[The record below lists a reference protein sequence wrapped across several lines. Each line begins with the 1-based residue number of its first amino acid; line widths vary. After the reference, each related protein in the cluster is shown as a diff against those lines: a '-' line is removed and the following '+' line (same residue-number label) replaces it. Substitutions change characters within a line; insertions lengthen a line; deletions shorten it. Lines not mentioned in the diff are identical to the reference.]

1 MMSPLL
7 PHKISTT
14 YIILFTLQLS
24 SCTKHLILFIVCLQI
39 LFGQSLS
46 ESLHLSS
53 LPTVVSKRLEY
64 TFTPLAPY
72 YNVGGQLCNLNV
84 ADDTHNQIS
93 SFRYTT
99 TLIRGQGGT
108 FRCSNQIGIIFLQI
122 DRQIDRYRSIDR
134 KKERQIDRSF
144 ERRKEIL
151 MDRSIDRKKEIQINR
166 QIDCSKE
173 RKIDK
178 QID

>member
-24 SCTKHLILFIVCLQI
+24 GCNKHLILFIVCLYI
-39 LFGQSLS
+39 LFGQSLPK
-46 ESLHLSS
+46 SLDLSS

-64 TFTPLAPY
+64 TFTPLPPY

-84 ADDTHNQIS
+84 ADDTCNQIS

-108 FRCSNQIGIIFLQI
+108 FCCSNQIVIIFLQI
-122 DRQIDRYRSIDR
+122 DRQKDRYRSIDR
-134 KKERQIDRSF
+134 
-144 ERRKEIL
+144 
-151 MDRSIDRKKEIQINR
+151 
-166 QIDCSKE
+166 SKE
-173 RKIDK
+173 RKKDRSIIRK
-178 QID
+178 KEREINGQFA